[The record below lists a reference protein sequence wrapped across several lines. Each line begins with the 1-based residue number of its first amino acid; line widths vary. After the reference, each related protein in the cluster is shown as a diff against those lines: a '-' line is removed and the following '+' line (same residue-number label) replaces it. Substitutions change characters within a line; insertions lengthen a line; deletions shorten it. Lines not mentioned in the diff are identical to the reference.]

1 MTIQLATP
9 QLLELAE
16 AMRGPEW
23 ADDLAGALA
32 AARNAG
38 WDWPKAF
45 LAAARLMADEEA
57 HPRDLT
63 ATVRDPLH
71 RNASNDPSVY
81 DRGGALA
88 RDLLAARETG
98 QDEASPEGD
107 AAA

>member
-32 AARNAG
+32 AARNSG

-45 LAAARLMADEEA
+45 LFAARLLADEDA
-57 HPRDLT
+57 SPRDLVT
-63 ATVRDPLH
+63 ALRDPLE
-71 RNASNDPSVY
+71 RRGPADPSVMAS
-81 DRGGALA
+81 ALA
-88 RDLLAARETG
+88 EMRSALTG
-98 QDEASPEGD
+98 GES
-107 AAA
+107 

>member
-45 LAAARLMADEEA
+45 LAAARLMADENA

-63 ATVRDPLH
+63 ATVRDPLK
-71 RNASNDPSVY
+71 RGPGGDPGAY

-88 RDLLAARETG
+88 HDLLAEKLAAR
-98 QDEASPEGD
+98 QDGGEA
-107 AAA
+107 A

>member
-38 WDWPKAF
+38 WDWPKAGRF
-45 LAAARLMADEEA
+45 ACGLLFDGDAT
-57 HPRDLT
+57 PRDLT
-63 ATVRDPLH
+63 EACRNPLKRGTGGDPE
-71 RNASNDPSVY
+71 AY
-81 DRGGALA
+81 DRGAA
-88 RDLLAARETG
+88 KVRDLLAAKQAAKEPVQG
-98 QDEASPEGD
+98 GGEA
-107 AAA
+107 A